1 MDRSNIRAKNRN
13 CKQRNQPTLRN
24 FYQTLTPFIAEINMV
39 QSSIV
44 PCNTSYAGVL
54 RKGKNVTVLG
64 DSMISGIKRREFN
77 GSTKENVIFKTFRGA
92 ASKDMLSYAQPR
104 SNQ

>member
-1 MDRSNIRAKNRN
+1 MKNLQITFNQNINTKFE
-13 CKQRNQPTLRN
+13 PTLRN